1 MTIYISY
8 FEHNSFLKEYITNIY
23 KSHQHTQMYIVYKCW
38 ILWFRDAK
46 PTGMKTIMCRMDK
59 YNKILTPTNLIVS
72 VDKDTPLIFSG
83 MFYFVEN
90 PTIIPL
96 SPKNATVLRR

>member
-1 MTIYISY
+1 
-8 FEHNSFLKEYITNIY
+8 
-23 KSHQHTQMYIVYKCW
+23 
-38 ILWFRDAK
+38 
-46 PTGMKTIMCRMDK
+46 MCRMDK
-59 YNKILTPTNLIVS
+59 YNKILTLTNLIVS